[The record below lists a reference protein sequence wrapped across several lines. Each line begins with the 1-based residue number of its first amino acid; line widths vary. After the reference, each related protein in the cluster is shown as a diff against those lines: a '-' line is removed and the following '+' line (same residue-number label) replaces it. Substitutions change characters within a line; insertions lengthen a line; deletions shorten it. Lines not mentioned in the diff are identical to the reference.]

1 MAPAKSDR
9 VSADVQT
16 FPRLKPRIRR
26 RRIESFYFL
35 PAWPLQAD
43 PIFAAALVLIVAALA
58 GEGVFRIFGWP
69 RIVGYSLI
77 GMVAGALGFNTADP
91 AGNSA
96 PFGIVFDMGMALLLF
111 EAGGRVNLRWLR
123 DNPWLLATSVIEAAL
138 TFTVVALLVVT
149 LGYSATLAAAVAIIC
164 VATSPAVVMR
174 VTAEFKAQGQLS
186 ERLLL
191 LAALNTVYAVVA
203 QKFLLGW
210 LHHEYGNNIWAA
222 LLHPVYVFG
231 SSALLAFVLARV
243 VASCEPYFDLRDEH
257 ASLLVFGLLLLMI
270 ALLRTFE
277 LPVLLTPLLAGI
289 WLRHRASRPLV
300 WPRHFGSVGGVL
312 VLLLFVIT
320 AMSLSWSH
328 VVSGG
333 VVALAIVLVRSFAKI
348 SVLAVLGKPSGLS
361 LRQSVALGIAL
372 CPMSGVALALT
383 AEIVTRYADFGVAL
397 GAIIFSTI
405 AILEILGPL
414 AVKWSLK
421 HSGEIHNGT

>member
-1 MAPAKSDR
+1 M
-9 VSADVQT
+9 
-16 FPRLKPRIRR
+16 
-26 RRIESFYFL
+26 
-35 PAWPLQAD
+35 QAN
-43 PIFAAALVLIVAALA
+43 PIFAAALILIVAALT
-58 GEGVFRIFGWP
+58 GEGVFRLFAWP
-69 RIVGYSLI
+69 RIVGYSI
-77 GMVAGALGFNTADP
+77 VGMITGAMGLGLSMALP

-123 DNPWLLATSVIEAAL
+123 ANPWLLATSIVEAAL
-138 TFTVVALLVVT
+138 TFVVVAVLILAM
-149 LGYSATLAAAVAIIC
+149 GYGATLATAVAIIS

-174 VTAEFKAQGQLS
+174 VSAELKAQGQLS

-191 LAALNTVYAVVA
+191 LAALNTIYAVVA

-210 LHHEYGNNIWAA
+210 MHHEYGNNLWAA
-222 LLHPVYVFG
+222 FLHPAYVFG
-231 SSALLAFVLARV
+231 GSALLAFFLAWV
-243 VASCEPYFDLRDEH
+243 VALCEPYLDMRDEH
-257 ASLLVFGLLLLMI
+257 ASLLVFGLLLLTI

-289 WLRHRASRPLV
+289 WLRHRAIRPLV

-320 AMSLSWSH
+320 AMSLSWHH

-333 VVALAIVLVRSFAKI
+333 AIALVIVLVRSMAKI

-361 LRQSVALGIAL
+361 LRQSLALGIAL

-383 AEIVTRYADFGVAL
+383 VEIATRYADFGVAL
-397 GAIIFSTI
+397 GAMVFSAI

-421 HSGEIHNGT
+421 RSGEIHNGT

>member
-1 MAPAKSDR
+1 M
-9 VSADVQT
+9 
-16 FPRLKPRIRR
+16 
-26 RRIESFYFL
+26 
-35 PAWPLQAD
+35 QAD
-43 PIFAAALVLIVAALA
+43 PIFAAALVLIIAALA
-58 GEGVFRIFGWP
+58 GEGVFNTFGWP

-77 GMVAGALGFNTADP
+77 GMFAGALGLGLNTTVP
-91 AGNSA
+91 AGNYA

-123 DNPWLLATSVIEAAL
+123 ANPWLLATSLVEATL
-138 TFTVVALLVVT
+138 TFAVITFLIIA
-149 LGYSATLAAAVAIIC
+149 LGYGATLAIAVAIIS

-210 LHHEYGNNIWAA
+210 LHHEYGNNLWAA
-222 LLHPVYVFG
+222 LLHPLYVFG
-231 SSALLAFVLARV
+231 GSALLAFFLAWA
-243 VASCEPYFDLRDEH
+243 VALCEPYLDLRDEH

-270 ALLRTFE
+270 ALLRTLE

-289 WLRHRASRPLV
+289 WLRHRALRPLV

-320 AMSLSWSH
+320 AMSVSWRH
-328 VVSGG
+328 VLAGG
-333 VVALAIVLVRSFAKI
+333 LVAFAIVMARSLAKITALAA
-348 SVLAVLGKPSGLS
+348 LGKPSGLS
-361 LRQSVALGIAL
+361 LRQSVALGVAL

-383 AEIVTRYADFGVAL
+383 AEIASRYPDFGATLVAMV
-397 GAIIFSTI
+397 FSTI
-405 AILEILGPL
+405 AILEIFGPL
-414 AVKWSLK
+414 AVKWSLQR
-421 HSGEIHNGT
+421 SGEIHDGA

>member
-1 MAPAKSDR
+1 M
-9 VSADVQT
+9 QG
-16 FPRLKPRIRR
+16 
-26 RRIESFYFL
+26 
-35 PAWPLQAD
+35 D

-58 GEGVFRIFGWP
+58 GEGVFSAFGWP
-69 RIVGYSLI
+69 RIIGYSLI
-77 GMVAGALGFNTADP
+77 GMVTGALGLGFNTAVS

-123 DNPWLLATSVIEAAL
+123 ANPWLLATSVIEAVL
-138 TFTVVALLVVT
+138 TFTVVALLIVT
-149 LGYSATLAAAVAIIC
+149 LGYSATLATAVAIIC

-210 LHHEYGNNIWAA
+210 LHHEYGNNFWAA

-231 SSALLAFVLARV
+231 GSVVLAFFLAWV
-243 VASCEPYFDLRDEH
+243 VALCEPYFDLRDEH

-320 AMSLSWSH
+320 AMSLSWHH
-328 VVSGG
+328 VVTGG
-333 VVALAIVLVRSFAKI
+333 VVALAIVLVRSLAKI

-361 LRQSVALGIAL
+361 LRQSVALGVAL
-372 CPMSGVALALT
+372 CPMSGVALVLT
-383 AEIVTRYADFGVAL
+383 AEIATRYPDFGVAL

-421 HSGEIHNGT
+421 RSGEIHNGT